1 MVFFFFNAPTTTELY
16 SYCPPL
22 SLHAALPICRRVGA
36 LEASLGQTL
45 FERAPSGFVL
55 TAAGRALVPHA
66 EAMAAAAARIHKAD
80 QGGSG
85 LSGQLRVS
93 VSEGFGNSFIAP
105 RLGRLDRKSVV

>member
-1 MVFFFFNAPTTTELY
+1 MDWTTLQY
-16 SYCPPL
+16 FL
-22 SLHAALPICRRVGA
+22 FVAGHGALARAGAALHVDATTVSRRVST

-80 QGGSG
+80 EGGSG

-93 VSEGFGNSFIAP
+93 VSEGFGK
-105 RLGRLDRKSVV
+105 DRKSTRLNSSH